1 MCKTDRE
8 LVEDLFAD
16 RHIAVLCC
24 TATLAWGVNL
34 PAHAVIIK
42 GTQIY
47 DPKKGKWAELSPL
60 DILQML
66 GRAGRP
72 QYDSEGEGI
81 IMTAHSELQY
91 YLSLMNLQLPVES
104 QMIKSLPDHLNAE
117 IVLGNVQTVDEAVD
131 WLSYSF
137 LYIRMLRNPSL
148 YGITNPDETIKNDP
162 TLKQRRLDLVHT
174 AACILEKNQLARYD
188 RRSGALQPTPLGRIS
203 SLFYISHSSMA
214 LYSRHLR
221 SNMSDIEL
229 LRLFSLSGEF
239 AQITVREDEKLELSK
254 LAAKVPIPVKES
266 PSEPSAKVNILLQ
279 AYISRLKLEGFALMA
294 DMAFIQQSAARIMRA
309 LFEIALK
316 RRWAQLT
323 KLTLDFANM
332 IATRLWRAQSPLR
345 QFPNF
350 PSLVARKLERK
361 SDIEWPRYFD
371 LPSQDLGELVGVPKM
386 GKSLHKL
393 VHQFPKLDVS
403 AHVQPITRS
412 MLRVELT
419 LTADFQFDIKVHG
432 YVQLFHII
440 VEDVNG
446 EIIMHHELFTL
457 KSSSSEEEH
466 SVLFSVPVLDPLPPQ
481 YFIRVISDR
490 WLHSET
496 LLPISFRHLI
506 LPAKFPP
513 PTELLDL
520 QPLPLN
526 ALGNKS
532 LYSLYETL
540 GFRDFNP
547 IQTQT
552 FHELFKTDR
561 NSLVCAPNGSGKTV
575 LAEFAILRML
585 TTESNGKCVYV
596 VPKDDLALQ
605 RFGDWQTR
613 FESTLGVKVKL
624 LTGDS
629 TADIRLLHEAQIA
642 VCTVTQWDALSR
654 RWRQRKPVQSISLF
668 IVDELHLLGGA
679 EGPIMEVI
687 ISRMRYLSAQ
697 LAGKDEKKNSIR
709 MIGLGSSIANAKEV
723 GEWMGVLSKSLFNF
737 SPKVRPVP
745 LEIYLQSFDVQNF
758 SARLL
763 AMAKPLYNAV
773 HRLSDKKPVLVFVP
787 SRRQAQLT
795 AIDLM
800 TYGQTLGASHEGSQD
815 SGNFLGG
822 GVSSEW
828 VAEKARK
835 LNEAALQQV
844 VGAGIGFL
852 YDGMDDGDWECI
864 VQLYRD
870 QVLRILVCPH
880 DLCWKLS
887 DSAHLVIVM
896 GTESYDGR
904 EKRYVDHP
912 ISDLLQMMGK
922 ASRPSIDSTGKCVI
936 LCHTPKKD
944 YLKKLLYD
952 PLPIESH
959 LDHYLHDHVNSEIVT
974 KTISTMQDA
983 VDYITW
989 TLLYRR
995 LTKNPNYYNLQGT
1008 SSSHISEHI
1017 SDMVETVI
1025 GDLSESKCCEMNE
1038 DGDVSPLNLGMIA
1051 AYYYIQYTTIELMAS
1066 SVTSKTKIRGIMEI
1080 VSAATEF
1087 SSLMVRQGEEKSL
1100 AIMAKSLPHP
1110 LPSAAQLNDPNT
1122 KALVLLQCHF
1132 SRRSLSSDLRVDQ
1145 KKIVGE
1151 SVTLI
1156 QAIVDVISSN
1166 GWLKPALSAM
1176 ELSQMVVQALWNKDH
1191 VLMQIPHFTKEII
1204 DRILAHE
1211 IEEPIDSVSGVLDL
1225 DDEIRNSLLRLP
1237 EDEMAD
1243 VAVFCNNYPANIEVN
1258 FQVKDPDDVT
1268 AGNPVQVV
1276 VSMEREVDEAD
1287 LDDDYLPGLVS
1298 APFFPK
1304 EKREGWW
1311 LVVGDTKTNLLLSI
1325 KRVPLQ
1331 LKQNILMEFMAP
1343 EEAGDYN
1350 LTLFCMSDSYMGCD
1364 QEYSLPL
1371 NVAAAK
1377 SDNEMEGSEEE
1388 DEGSEE

>member
-1 MCKTDRE
+1 M
-8 LVEDLFAD
+8 
-16 RHIAVLCC
+16 VL
-24 TATLAWGVNL
+24 LAFVYRGVNL

-371 LPSQDLGELVGVPKM
+371 LSSQDLGELVGVPKM

-419 LTADFQFDIKVHG
+419 LTADFQFDIKFHG

-457 KSSSSEEEH
+457 KSSNSEEEH

-526 ALGNKS
+526 ALGNKA
-532 LYSLYETL
+532 LYSLYETV

-585 TTESNGKCVYV
+585 TTEANGKCVYV

-605 RFGDWQTR
+605 RFEDWQTR
-613 FESTLGVKVKL
+613 FASTLGVKV
-624 LTGDS
+624 
-629 TADIRLLHEAQIA
+629 R
-642 VCTVTQWDALSR
+642 
-654 RWRQRKPVQSISLF
+654 
-668 IVDELHLLGGA
+668 LHLG
-679 EGPIMEVI
+679 
-687 ISRMRYLSAQ
+687 
-697 LAGKDEKKNSIR
+697 
-709 MIGLGSSIANAKEV
+709 
-723 GEWMGVLSKSLFNF
+723 
-737 SPKVRPVP
+737 
-745 LEIYLQSFDVQNF
+745 
-758 SARLL
+758 
-763 AMAKPLYNAV
+763 
-773 HRLSDKKPVLVFVP
+773 
-787 SRRQAQLT
+787 
-795 AIDLM
+795 
-800 TYGQTLGASHEGSQD
+800 
-815 SGNFLGG
+815 
-822 GVSSEW
+822 
-828 VAEKARK
+828 
-835 LNEAALQQV
+835 
-844 VGAGIGFL
+844 
-852 YDGMDDGDWECI
+852 
-864 VQLYRD
+864 
-870 QVLRILVCPH
+870 
-880 DLCWKLS
+880 
-887 DSAHLVIVM
+887 
-896 GTESYDGR
+896 
-904 EKRYVDHP
+904 
-912 ISDLLQMMGK
+912 
-922 ASRPSIDSTGKCVI
+922 
-936 LCHTPKKD
+936 
-944 YLKKLLYD
+944 
-952 PLPIESH
+952 
-959 LDHYLHDHVNSEIVT
+959 
-974 KTISTMQDA
+974 
-983 VDYITW
+983 
-989 TLLYRR
+989 
-995 LTKNPNYYNLQGT
+995 
-1008 SSSHISEHI
+1008 
-1017 SDMVETVI
+1017 
-1025 GDLSESKCCEMNE
+1025 
-1038 DGDVSPLNLGMIA
+1038 
-1051 AYYYIQYTTIELMAS
+1051 
-1066 SVTSKTKIRGIMEI
+1066 
-1080 VSAATEF
+1080 
-1087 SSLMVRQGEEKSL
+1087 
-1100 AIMAKSLPHP
+1100 
-1110 LPSAAQLNDPNT
+1110 
-1122 KALVLLQCHF
+1122 
-1132 SRRSLSSDLRVDQ
+1132 
-1145 KKIVGE
+1145 
-1151 SVTLI
+1151 
-1156 QAIVDVISSN
+1156 
-1166 GWLKPALSAM
+1166 
-1176 ELSQMVVQALWNKDH
+1176 
-1191 VLMQIPHFTKEII
+1191 
-1204 DRILAHE
+1204 
-1211 IEEPIDSVSGVLDL
+1211 
-1225 DDEIRNSLLRLP
+1225 
-1237 EDEMAD
+1237 
-1243 VAVFCNNYPANIEVN
+1243 
-1258 FQVKDPDDVT
+1258 
-1268 AGNPVQVV
+1268 
-1276 VSMEREVDEAD
+1276 
-1287 LDDDYLPGLVS
+1287 
-1298 APFFPK
+1298 
-1304 EKREGWW
+1304 
-1311 LVVGDTKTNLLLSI
+1311 
-1325 KRVPLQ
+1325 
-1331 LKQNILMEFMAP
+1331 
-1343 EEAGDYN
+1343 
-1350 LTLFCMSDSYMGCD
+1350 LTLESRG
-1364 QEYSLPL
+1364 
-1371 NVAAAK
+1371 A
-1377 SDNEMEGSEEE
+1377 
-1388 DEGSEE
+1388 